1 MGKIKLG
8 NVTNLLY
15 ICYKKSKK
23 VIFRYKEIAI
33 KPSNLKQFI
42 NT

>member
-8 NVTNLLY
+8 NVTKILY
-15 ICYKKSKK
+15 ICYNKSKK
-23 VIFRYKEIAI
+23 VIFRYKGIAI